1 MYEIVKNV
9 ITSKSYELTNILTKI
24 DTLWVQGS
32 LTEVQRT
39 ELISLARQSA
49 DPAASYA
56 PLQEQVNAL
65 ANQLD
70 ALTAR
75 VSALEQSGETGGEE
89 PEQPAEE
96 WPEYVQPTGAHD
108 AYHNGDK
115 VTWNGQRYTCIAP
128 DGTACVWD
136 PDTYPAYWQEE
147 ADEEEGGEEETGDIQ
162 EDSQ

>member
-9 ITSKSYELTNILTKI
+9 INAKNYELTDMLIKI

-32 LTEVQRT
+32 LMEQQRT
-39 ELISLARQSA
+39 ELISLARQNA

-56 PLQEQVNAL
+56 PLQDQIDAL
-65 ANQLD
+65 ADRLD
-70 ALTAR
+70 ALTTR
-75 VSALEQSGETGGEE
+75 VSALEQSGGDE

-115 VTWNGQRYTCIAP
+115 VTWNGQHYICIAP
-128 DGTACVWD
+128 EGTACVWD
-136 PDTYPAYWQEE
+136 PDTYPTYWQE
-147 ADEEEGGEEETGDIQ
+147 ADEEESGDAK
-162 EDSQ
+162 EDAQ

>member
-9 ITSKSYELTNILTKI
+9 INAKNYELTDILTKI
-24 DTLWVQGS
+24 GTLWVQGS
-32 LTEVQRT
+32 LTEEQRT

-56 PLQEQVNAL
+56 PLQEQIDAL
-65 ANQLD
+65 ADRLD
-70 ALTAR
+70 TLTTR
-75 VSALEQSGETGGEE
+75 VSALEQSGETGEEE
-89 PEQPAEE
+89 PEQPTEE

-115 VTWNGQRYTCIAP
+115 VTWNGQHYTCIAP
-128 DGTACVWD
+128 EGTACVWD
-136 PDTYPAYWQEE
+136 PDTYPAYWQLVEE
-147 ADEEEGGEEETGDIQ
+147 DDTQ